1 MLRPEAPVESGVS
14 MVMAGGEG
22 RLVRNNGMHV
32 ELIGMAPHDHIGWVF
47 SGPDQF
53 AVLARKFLKD
63 GAAMGERLIYVA
75 EGPGSD
81 GPGGLDDLIDAGV
94 LQVRSIAEIYGPSGI
109 VDAVRQRAVF
119 AEALAQAQADGYAGI
134 RVAADNTPLLNDERR
149 FAAWLRWELV
159 ADRFMSENP
168 VTGLCAFDRERVDI
182 DRLRHTATLHP
193 LLSSTSPMP
202 QFQLFADDGS
212 LYAEGDLDTSA
223 VQRIAWALP
232 HLPVGT
238 GVVIDLEV
246 TTFVSNA
253 AFRNLHRI
261 AQTGIDVTI
270 RGAASATRPL
280 MKIVSPSHPH
290 LSFVA
295 P

>member
-1 MLRPEAPVESGVS
+1 MRH
-14 MVMAGGEG
+14 
-22 RLVRNNGMHV
+22 NGTHV

-53 AVLARKFLKD
+53 AALARGFLAD

-75 EGPGSD
+75 EDPD
-81 GPGGLDDLIDAGV
+81 INGLGELDHLIDAGV
-94 LQVRSIAEIYGPSGI
+94 LQVASIKEIYGPSGI
-109 VDAVRQRAVF
+109 VDAGRQRATF
-119 AEALAQAQADGYAGI
+119 AQALAEAQAEGYTGI
-134 RVAADNTPLLNDERR
+134 RVAADNTSLVSGDQR
-149 FAAWLRWELV
+149 FQSWLRWELA

-193 LLSSTSPMP
+193 LLSSTSPVP
-202 QFQLFADDGS
+202 QFRLFADDGA

-232 HLPVGT
+232 HLPFGT

-246 TTFVSNA
+246 TTFLSHA
-253 AFRNLHRI
+253 AFLNLHKI
-261 AQTGIDVTI
+261 AQTGIDVTV
-270 RGAASATRPL
+270 RGAASATQPL
-280 MKIVSPSHPH
+280 MEIVNSSHPH
-290 LSFVA
+290 LCFVA
-295 P
+295 S

>member
-1 MLRPEAPVESGVS
+1 MRH
-14 MVMAGGEG
+14 
-22 RLVRNNGMHV
+22 NGTHI

-47 SGPDQF
+47 SGHDQF
-53 AVLARKFLKD
+53 ATLAQKFLAE
-63 GAAMGERLIYVA
+63 GVTLGERLIYVA
-75 EGPGSD
+75 AEPSLD
-81 GPGGLDDLIDAGV
+81 GPGGMDDLIDAGV
-94 LQVRSIAEIYGPSGI
+94 LQVSSVKEIYGPSGI
-109 VDAVRQRAVF
+109 VDAAHQRATF
-119 AEALAQAQADGYAGI
+119 ADALAQARAEGYAGI
-134 RVAADNTPLLNDERR
+134 RVAADNTPLLTDERR

-168 VTGLCAFDRERVDI
+168 VTGLCAFDREQVDI

-193 LLSSTSPMP
+193 LLSSTSPVP
-202 QFQLFADDGS
+202 QFRLFADNGS

-232 HLPVGT
+232 HLPFGT
-238 GVVIDLEV
+238 RVVIDLEM

-253 AFRNLHRI
+253 AFLNLHNI

-270 RGAASATRPL
+270 RGAATATRPL
-280 MKIVSPSHPH
+280 MKIANSTTPH